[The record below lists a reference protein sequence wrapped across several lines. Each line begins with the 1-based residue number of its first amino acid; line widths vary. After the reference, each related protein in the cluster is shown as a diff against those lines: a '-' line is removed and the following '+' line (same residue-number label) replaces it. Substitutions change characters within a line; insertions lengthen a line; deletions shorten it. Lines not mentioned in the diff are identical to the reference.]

1 VCQRGA
7 REVQSQ
13 ILERYPDADLRVYV
27 VWLPVMPLDARF
39 DVADLLV
46 DGRATH
52 LWDNEQRVSNALG
65 DAYGS
70 PGRLVWDAY
79 FVFGPDASWDDGPP
93 RPLGS
98 GSPVVEYMAML
109 ESLLDPYLD

>member
-1 VCQRGA
+1 M
-7 REVQSQ
+7 QSQ
-13 ILERYPDADLRVYV
+13 ILQRYPDADLRVYV

-52 LWDNEQRVSNALG
+52 FWDNERLVSDALD

-70 PGRLVWDAY
+70 PVSSSGTRSSCSV
-79 FVFGPDASWDDGPP
+79 PM
-93 RPLGS
+93 RPG
-98 GSPVVEYMAML
+98 AML
-109 ESLLDPYLD
+109 LHVRLAVAARSWSTWRR

>member
-1 VCQRGA
+1 M
-7 REVQSQ
+7 QSQ
-13 ILERYPDADLRVYV
+13 ILQRYPAADLRVYV

-46 DGRATH
+46 DRRATH
-52 LWDNEQRVSNALG
+52 FWDNERRVSKALR

-70 PGRLVWDAY
+70 PDRLVWDAY

-93 RPLGS
+93 PPLES
-98 GSPVVEYMAML
+98 RSPLVEYMATL
-109 ESLLDPYLD
+109 KAALNPYLK

>member
-1 VCQRGA
+1 MQT
-7 REVQSQ
+7 Q
-13 ILERYPDADLRVYV
+13 ILQRYPDADLRVYV

-52 LWDNEQRVSNALG
+52 FWDNERLVSDALD

-70 PGRLVWDAY
+70 PRQLVWDAF
-79 FVFGPDASWDDGPP
+79 FVFSPEATWGDRPP
-93 RPLGS
+93 TPLGRR
-98 GSPVVEYMAML
+98 SPVVEYTATL
-109 ESLLDPYLD
+109 KSLLRPYLE